1 MRHVSRATAGLRAL
15 FRKQQEEKELDQRLR
30 AYLDATIEG
39 HVAAGMDRLSAIRAA
54 RAEMGSLEPI
64 KDHTRDVGWET
75 TLESTWRDVLYSL
88 RRLEREGLI
97 KGDWRLTENNRRAKY
112 YTLTAQGRVTLRRE
126 TRDLEVQTAA
136 ISRILRASIV

>member
-1 MRHVSRATAGLRAL
+1 VL
-15 FRKQQEEKELDQRLR
+15 FRKQQEKKELDQELR

-54 RAEMGSLEPI
+54 RGDEEPPT
-64 KDHTRDVGWET
+64 HQPRDVGWET

-97 KGDWRLTENNRRAKY
+97 KGDGGSPRTTGARSTTRS
-112 YTLTAQGRVTLRRE
+112 RRRE
-126 TRDLEVQTAA
+126 G
-136 ISRILRASIV
+136 